1 MVMKSRLTATFW
13 ELKLS
18 TQGKKWTRRDRK
30 WTDEITEFVKSVC
43 PLHEHGINSRRELA
57 EEINRRFNREFT
69 DKAVCSHC
77 YENGIQ
83 LGLCY
88 SNSNIPRGEKHWR
101 HRPVGSFQE
110 KKGYIRIKVA
120 EPNKWM
126 QYQRYVWEQNHPG
139 QSAEGKTVIFMDG
152 NKRNFDISNLEC
164 VERGELSVMAELG
177 CTAESSREE
186 RELFLLRA
194 RLVWAKSK
202 LFGSKEAS
210 KRHNKMNYERRK
222 NDPEVKAK
230 RAAYAKK
237 HRTEIMADP
246 VRHQEHLEKQ
256 RAYREKNRERINQW
270 TNEHRAYL
278 KANEPDKYQARLLK
292 ERARVAAIREKEKAN
307 K

>member
-1 MVMKSRLTATFW
+1 M
-13 ELKLS
+13 S
-18 TQGKKWTRRDRK
+18 TKGKKWTRKDRK
-30 WTDEITEFVKSVC
+30 WSDEITEFVKSVC
-43 PLHEHGINSRRELA
+43 PLREHGINSRRELA
-57 EEINRRFNREFT
+57 EEINKRFGREFT

-77 YENGIQ
+77 YDNGIQ
-83 LGLCY
+83 LGLCF
-88 SNSNIPRGEKHWR
+88 SNSSIPRGEKHWR

-126 QYQRYVWEQNHPG
+126 QYQRYVWEQHHPG
-139 QSAEGKTVIFMDG
+139 ESAEGKTVIFMDG
-152 NKRNFDISNLEC
+152 NNRNFDPSNLEC

-194 RLVWAKSK
+194 RLVCAKSK
-202 LFGSKEAS
+202 LFGSKEAA
-210 KRHNKMNYERRK
+210 RHHNKMNYERRK

-230 RAAYAKK
+230 KAAYAKK
-237 HRTEIMADP
+237 RMAEIMADP

-270 TNEHRAYL
+270 TNERRAYL
-278 KANEPDKYQARLLK
+278 KENEPDKYQARLLK
-292 ERARVAAIREKEKAN
+292 ERARAAAIREKKKAN

>member
-1 MVMKSRLTATFW
+1 M
-13 ELKLS
+13 S
-18 TQGKKWTRRDRK
+18 TKGKKWTRKDRK
-30 WTDEITEFVKSVC
+30 WSDEIMEFVKSVC
-43 PLHEHGINSRRELA
+43 PLREHGFNSRRELA
-57 EEINRRFNREFT
+57 EEINKRFGREFT
-69 DKAVCSHC
+69 DKAVCAHC

-88 SNSNIPRGEKHWR
+88 SNSDVQRGEKHWR

-126 QYQRYVWEQNHPG
+126 QYQRYVWEQHHPG

-164 VERGELSVMAELG
+164 VERSELSVMAELG

-194 RLVWAKSK
+194 RLVCAKSK
-202 LFGSKEAS
+202 LFGSKEAA
-210 KRHNKMNYERRK
+210 RHHNKMNYERRK

-237 HRTEIMADP
+237 RMAEIMADP

-256 RAYREKNRERINQW
+256 RAYRENNRERINQW
-270 TNEHRAYL
+270 ANERRAYL
-278 KANEPDKYQARLLK
+278 KENEPDKYMAKLLK
-292 ERARVAAIREKEKAN
+292 ERARAAAIREKEKAN

>member
-1 MVMKSRLTATFW
+1 M
-13 ELKLS
+13 S
-18 TQGKKWTRRDRK
+18 TKGKKWTRKDRK
-30 WTDEITEFVKSVC
+30 WSDEITEFVKSVC
-43 PLHEHGINSRRELA
+43 PLREHGINSRRELA
-57 EEINRRFNREFT
+57 EEINKRFGREFT
-69 DKAVCSHC
+69 DKAVCAHC

-88 SNSNIPRGEKHWR
+88 SNSDVQRGEKHWR

-120 EPNKWM
+120 EPNHWM

-139 QSAEGKTVIFMDG
+139 ESAEGKTVIFMDG
-152 NKRNFDISNLEC
+152 NNRNFDPANLEC
-164 VERGELSVMAELG
+164 VERGELSVMAKLG

-186 RELFLLRA
+186 RELYLLRA
-194 RLVWAKSK
+194 RLVCAKSK
-202 LFGSKEAS
+202 MLGPKEAA
-210 KRHNKMNYERRK
+210 KRHNQMNYERRK

-230 RAAYAKK
+230 RAAYAKN
-237 HRTEIMADP
+237 RRAEIMADP

-270 TNEHRAYL
+270 TNERRAYL
-278 KANEPDKYQARLLK
+278 KENEPDKYMAKLLK
-292 ERARVAAIREKEKAN
+292 ERARVAAIIEKEKAN

>member
-1 MVMKSRLTATFW
+1 M
-13 ELKLS
+13 S
-18 TQGKKWTRRDRK
+18 TKGKKWTRKDRK
-30 WTDEITEFVKSVC
+30 WTDEITEYVKSVC
-43 PLHEHGINSRRELA
+43 PLREHGINSRRELA
-57 EEINRRFNREFT
+57 EEINRKFNREFT

-88 SNSNIPRGEKHWR
+88 SNSDVPRGEKHWR
-101 HRPVGSFQE
+101 HRPVGSFQM

-152 NKRNFDISNLEC
+152 NTRNFGPSNLEC

-186 RELFLLRA
+186 RELYLLRA
-194 RLVWAKSK
+194 RLVYAKSK
-202 LFGSKEAS
+202 IFGSKEAAR
-210 KRHNKMNYERRK
+210 RHNKMNYERRK

-230 RAAYAKK
+230 RAAYAKQ
-237 HRTEIMADP
+237 RMAEIMADP

-256 RAYREKNRERINQW
+256 RVYREKNRERINQW
-270 TNEHRAYL
+270 TKERRAYL
-278 KANEPDKYQARLLK
+278 KENEPDKYQARLLK
-292 ERARVAAIREKEKAN
+292 ERARAAAIREKKKAN

>member
-1 MVMKSRLTATFW
+1 M
-13 ELKLS
+13 S
-18 TQGKKWTRRDRK
+18 TKGKKWTRKDRK

-43 PLHEHGINSRRELA
+43 PLREHGINSRRELA
-57 EEINRRFNREFT
+57 EEINRKFNREFT

-77 YENGIQ
+77 YDNGIQ

-101 HRPVGSFQE
+101 HRPVGSFQM

-152 NKRNFDISNLEC
+152 NTRNFDPSNLEC

-186 RELFLLRA
+186 RELYLLRA
-194 RLVWAKSK
+194 RLVYAKSK
-202 LFGSKEAS
+202 IFGSKEATR
-210 KRHNKMNYERRK
+210 RHNKMNYERK
-222 NDPEVKAK
+222 KDDPEVKAK
-230 RAAYAKK
+230 RSAYAKK
-237 HRTEIMADP
+237 RMAEIMADP

-256 RAYREKNRERINQW
+256 RAYREKNRARINQW
-270 TNEHRAYL
+270 TNERRAYL
-278 KANEPDKYQARLLK
+278 KENEPDKYMAKLLK
-292 ERARVAAIREKEKAN
+292 ERARAAAIREKEKAN

>member
-1 MVMKSRLTATFW
+1 MN
-13 ELKLS
+13 
-18 TQGKKWTRRDRK
+18 
-30 WTDEITEFVKSVC
+30 FVKSVC
-43 PLHEHGINSRRELA
+43 PLREHGINSRRELA
-57 EEINRRFNREFT
+57 EEINRKFNREFT

-88 SNSNIPRGEKHWR
+88 SNSDVPRGEKHWR

-152 NKRNFDISNLEC
+152 NIRNFDPSNLEC
-164 VERGELSVMAELG
+164 VERAELSVMAELG
-177 CTAESSREE
+177 CTAACSKEE
-186 RELFLLRA
+186 RELYLLRA
-194 RLVWAKSK
+194 RLVCAKSK
-202 LFGSKEAS
+202 MLAPKEAA

-222 NDPEVKAK
+222 NDPEVKVK
-230 RAAYAKK
+230 RAAYAKQ
-237 HRTEIMADP
+237 RLAEIMADP
-246 VRHQEHLEKQ
+246 VRHQEYLEKQ
-256 RAYREKNRERINQW
+256 RVYRDKNRERINQW
-270 TNEHRAYL
+270 ANERRAYL
-278 KANEPDKYQARLLK
+278 KENEPDKYMAKLLK
-292 ERARVAAIREKEKAN
+292 ERARAAAIREKEKAN

>member
-1 MVMKSRLTATFW
+1 M
-13 ELKLS
+13 S
-18 TQGKKWTRRDRK
+18 TKGKKWTRKDRK
-30 WTDEITEFVKSVC
+30 WTDEMTEFVKSVC
-43 PLHEHGINSRRELA
+43 PLREHGYNSRRELA
-57 EEINRRFNREFT
+57 EEINKRFGRDFT
-69 DKAVCSHC
+69 DKAVCAHC

-88 SNSNIPRGEKHWR
+88 SNSDVQRGEKHWR

-120 EPNKWM
+120 EPNEWM
-126 QYQRYVWEQNHPG
+126 QYQRYLWEQHHPG

-186 RELFLLRA
+186 RELYLLRA
-194 RLVWAKSK
+194 RLVYAKSK
-202 LFGSKEAS
+202 IFGSKEAA
-210 KRHNKMNYERRK
+210 KRHNQINYEKRK

-237 HRTEIMADP
+237 RMAEIMADP

-270 TNEHRAYL
+270 TKERRAYL
-278 KANEPDKYQARLLK
+278 KENEPDKYMEKLLK
-292 ERARVAAIREKEKAN
+292 ERARAAAIREKEKAN

>member
-1 MVMKSRLTATFW
+1 M
-13 ELKLS
+13 S
-18 TQGKKWTRRDRK
+18 TKGKKWTRKDRK
-30 WTDEITEFVKSVC
+30 WTDEMTEFVKSVC
-43 PLHEHGINSRRELA
+43 PLREHGINSRRELA
-57 EEINRRFNREFT
+57 EEINKRFGREFT

-88 SNSNIPRGEKHWR
+88 SNSDVPRGEKHWR
-101 HRPVGSFQE
+101 HRPVGSFQM

-152 NKRNFDISNLEC
+152 NTRNFDPSNLEC

-186 RELFLLRA
+186 RELYLLRA
-194 RLVWAKSK
+194 RLVYAKSK
-202 LFGSKEAS
+202 IFGSKEAAR
-210 KRHNKMNYERRK
+210 RHNKMNYEHRK

-230 RAAYAKK
+230 RSAYAKK
-237 HRTEIMADP
+237 RMAEIMADP

-256 RAYREKNRERINQW
+256 SAYRKKNRARINQW
-270 TNEHRAYL
+270 TKERRAYL
-278 KANEPDKYQARLLK
+278 KENEPDKYQARLLK
-292 ERARVAAIREKEKAN
+292 ERARAAAIREKKKAN

>member
-1 MVMKSRLTATFW
+1 M
-13 ELKLS
+13 S
-18 TQGKKWTRRDRK
+18 TKGKKWTRKDRK
-30 WTDEITEFVKSVC
+30 WSDEITEFVKSVC
-43 PLHEHGINSRRELA
+43 PLREHGINSRRELA
-57 EEINRRFNREFT
+57 EAINKRFGRDFT

-88 SNSNIPRGEKHWR
+88 SNSDVPRGEKHWR

-152 NKRNFDISNLEC
+152 NTRNFDPSNLEC
-164 VERGELSVMAELG
+164 VERSELSVMAELG
-177 CTAESSREE
+177 CTAKSSREE
-186 RELFLLRA
+186 REMYLLRA
-194 RLVWAKSK
+194 RLVCAKSK
-202 LFGSKEAS
+202 IFGSKEAAR
-210 KRHNKMNYERRK
+210 RHNKMNYERK
-222 NDPEVKAK
+222 KDDPEVKAK
-230 RAAYAKK
+230 RSAYAKK
-237 HRTEIMADP
+237 RMAEIMADP

-270 TNEHRAYL
+270 TNERRAYL
-278 KANEPDKYQARLLK
+278 KENEPDKYMAKLLK

>member
-1 MVMKSRLTATFW
+1 M
-13 ELKLS
+13 S
-18 TQGKKWTRRDRK
+18 TKGKKWTRKDRK
-30 WTDEITEFVKSVC
+30 WSDEITEFVKSVC
-43 PLHEHGINSRRELA
+43 PLREHGINSRRELA
-57 EEINRRFNREFT
+57 EEINKRFGREFT

-101 HRPVGSFQE
+101 HRPVGSFQM

-152 NKRNFDISNLEC
+152 NTRNFDPSNLEC

-186 RELFLLRA
+186 RELYLLRA
-194 RLVWAKSK
+194 RLVYAKSK
-202 LFGSKEAS
+202 IFGSKEAAR
-210 KRHNKMNYERRK
+210 RHNKMNYERK
-222 NDPEVKAK
+222 KDDPEVKAK
-230 RAAYAKK
+230 RSAYAKQ
-237 HRTEIMADP
+237 RMAEIMADP

-256 RAYREKNRERINQW
+256 RAYREKNRARINQW
-270 TNEHRAYL
+270 TKERRAYL
-278 KANEPDKYQARLLK
+278 KENEPDKYQARLLK
-292 ERARVAAIREKEKAN
+292 ERARAAAIREKKKAN

>member
-1 MVMKSRLTATFW
+1 M
-13 ELKLS
+13 S
-18 TQGKKWTRRDRK
+18 TKGKKWTRKDRK
-30 WTDEITEFVKSVC
+30 WTDEITEYVKSVC
-43 PLHEHGINSRRELA
+43 PLREHGINSRRELA
-57 EEINRRFNREFT
+57 EEINRKFNREFT

-88 SNSNIPRGEKHWR
+88 SNSDVPRGEKHWR
-101 HRPVGSFQE
+101 HRPVGSFQM

-152 NKRNFDISNLEC
+152 NTRNFDPSNLEC

-186 RELFLLRA
+186 RELYLLRA
-194 RLVWAKSK
+194 RLVYAKSK
-202 LFGSKEAS
+202 IFGSKEAAR
-210 KRHNKMNYERRK
+210 RHNKMNYERRK

-230 RAAYAKK
+230 RAAYAKQ
-237 HRTEIMADP
+237 RLAEIMADP

-256 RAYREKNRERINQW
+256 RAYRNKNRARINQW
-270 TNEHRAYL
+270 TKERRAYL
-278 KANEPDKYQARLLK
+278 KENEPDKYQARLLK
-292 ERARVAAIREKEKAN
+292 ERARAAAIREKKKAN